1 MRLLWNPWESK
12 APGRR
17 DKQMGSYIPA
27 TEEQKQKMLEAMG
40 LSSTDELFSH
50 IPSQVRLQG
59 KLRIPEGLSE
69 MEVLRKMEDY
79 AGENRIFRHIF
90 RGAGAYDHYI
100 PSIVKEVVSKEEF
113 ITAYTPYQAEISQ
126 GILQSIFEYQTMI
139 CELTGMDAANA
150 SVYDGATAAAES
162 LLMLRD
168 SKRKNKILYS
178 AGLHPDV
185 IGTVKT
191 YGHCHGL
198 ELVEIGLNENGI
210 TDIDCLKA
218 NLEGSAGFIAAQPN
232 YFGCIENMDEIST
245 LVHGAK
251 ALLVSYVNP
260 ISLGAV
266 KRPADYGADIAVG
279 DAQPLGIPMCFGGP
293 YAGFMA
299 AGGKLIRNLPGRIVG
314 ETVDADGNR
323 VFVLTLQA
331 REQHIRR
338 EKASSNIC
346 SNQML
351 CAIMATM
358 YACTMGPC
366 GMKEVA
372 EANIAKAH
380 YLAQKLTELPG
391 FKLRF
396 NTPFFN
402 EFVIDSEIPADEIST
417 ALKDAG
423 IVSGLVLAD
432 GGMLWCATEMTTKED
447 IDYLIEMLNIM
458 FFEQDGENETD
469 GGTEA

>member
-1 MRLLWNPWESK
+1 
-12 APGRR
+12 
-17 DKQMGSYIPA
+17 MGSYVPSTQA
-27 TEEQKQKMLEAMG
+27 QREQMLRAVG
-40 LSSTDELFSH
+40 LENVMDLYRDVPEQMLLRE
-50 IPSQVRLQG
+50 P
-59 KLRIPEGLSE
+59 LRIPDGMSE
-69 MEVLRKMEDY
+69 LEAARAVSAM
-79 AGENRIFRHIF
+79 AAENRTYATIL

-100 PSIVKEVVSKEEF
+100 PSIVKYIPAKEEF
-113 ITAYTPYQAEISQ
+113 LTAYTPYQAEMSQ
-126 GILQSIFEYQTMI
+126 GMLQGIFEWQTVI
-139 CELTGMDAANA
+139 CNLTGMDAANA

-232 YFGCIENMDEIST
+232 YFGCIENMDEISA

-351 CAIMATM
+351 CAIMAAM

>member
-1 MRLLWNPWESK
+1 MASYVPSTREERQEMLHTVGVSDYRELY
-12 APGRR
+12 R
-17 DKQMGSYIPA
+17 DVPA
-27 TEEQKQKMLEAMG
+27 EMYLEKGLNLPDGMSELEVRQKMTAMAAKNKVFP
-40 LSSTDELFSH
+40 T
-50 IPSQVRLQG
+50 
-59 KLRIPEGLSE
+59 
-69 MEVLRKMEDY
+69 VL
-79 AGENRIFRHIF
+79 

-100 PSIVKEVVSKEEF
+100 PSIVKYIPAKEEF
-113 ITAYTPYQAEISQ
+113 LTAYTPYQAEMSQ
-126 GILQSIFEYQTMI
+126 GMLQGIFEWQTVI
-139 CELTGMDAANA
+139 CNLTGMDAANA

-198 ELVEIGLNENGI
+198 ELVEIGLNENGV

>member
-1 MRLLWNPWESK
+1 
-12 APGRR
+12 
-17 DKQMGSYIPA
+17 MGSYVPSTQAQREQMLRAVGLENIMDLYRDVPEQMLLRKPLNIPDGMS
-27 TEEQKQKMLEAMG
+27 ELEASRAVSAM
-40 LSSTDELFSH
+40 
-50 IPSQVRLQG
+50 
-59 KLRIPEGLSE
+59 
-69 MEVLRKMEDY
+69 
-79 AGENRIFRHIF
+79 AAENRTYATVL

-100 PSIVKEVVSKEEF
+100 PSIVKYIPAKEEF
-113 ITAYTPYQAEISQ
+113 LTAYTPYQAEMSQ
-126 GILQSIFEYQTMI
+126 GMLQGIFEWQTVI
-139 CELTGMDAANA
+139 CNLTGMDAANA